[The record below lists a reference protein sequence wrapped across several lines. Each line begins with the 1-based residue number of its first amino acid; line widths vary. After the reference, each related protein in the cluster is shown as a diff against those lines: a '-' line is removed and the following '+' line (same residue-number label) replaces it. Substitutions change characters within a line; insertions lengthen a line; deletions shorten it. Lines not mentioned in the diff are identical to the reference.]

1 MARQQPVSSAFGDKN
16 IFLLTFTAP
25 KTATLMT
32 NNALRVFISYAHE
45 SDALR
50 QSVWKLAEFLR
61 DKGLHVLTDHSYT
74 NRAPMGMA
82 YTLADILRC
91 LHALNHCEQMGSL
104 AVLALQQAQ
113 TSGTPAVMG
122 YVTNALVEVGL
133 INPDDFK

>member
-1 MARQQPVSSAFGDKN
+1 MARQQPVSSALGDKN

-50 QSVWKLAEFLR
+50 QSVWDLAKFLR
-61 DKGLHVLTDHSYT
+61 SRWLYVLTDHPYI

-82 YTLADILRC
+82 LTLADILRY
-91 LHALNHCEQMGSL
+91 LHALNHREQMEPL

-113 TSGTPAVMG
+113 ASGIPAVMG
-122 YVTNALVEVGL
+122 YVVNALVKVGL